1 MIERL
6 IDRPIPKPCATA
18 VEAENPMLSV
28 RAIRTTVAC
37 RYSLKVSAVSIVE
50 GWEQLEGIRLPL
62 VMIDD
67 ERRLVRRDQL
77 PHPCHRGN

>member
-6 IDRPIPKPCATA
+6 IDRTIPKPCATA

-37 RYSLKVSAVSIVE
+37 RYSLKVSAVSIVV
-50 GWEQLEGIRLPL
+50 GWRADAATGQWY
-62 VMIDD
+62 
-67 ERRLVRRDQL
+67 RRFQPIPSFNRTTVI
-77 PHPCHRGN
+77 PVF